1 MPQLKIRA
9 GEVPELIRKTAE
21 EITGEF
27 YEQNRSDQFRSN
39 AGSQRYFIRRHWKSH
54 VNHAVQ
60 ALSMVLGQP
69 GIPAQN
75 KEQICE
81 AILEFNRRT
90 NMRTPGLTLGRL
102 M

>member
-1 MPQLKIRA
+1 MALRKIRA

-27 YEQNRSDQFRSN
+27 YEQARSEQFRESAPN
-39 AGSQRYFIRRHWKSH
+39 QKYFVRRHWRDY
-54 VNHAVQ
+54 VNQAVQ

-69 GIPAQN
+69 GIPAEN
-75 KEQICE
+75 KEQILE
-81 AILEFNRRT
+81 AILEFNRRST
-90 NMRTPGLTLGRL
+90 AGKPGLSLGSL

>member
-1 MPQLKIRA
+1 MAQLKIRA

-27 YEQNRSDQFRSN
+27 YELNRSDQFRAS

-60 ALSMVLGQP
+60 ALSMVLGQN
-69 GIPAQN
+69 GVPAEN

-81 AILEFNRRT
+81 AILEFNRRSSL
-90 NMRTPGLTLGRL
+90 RTPGLTLGRL